1 MAGYRMKKKYN
12 FLNYPLD
19 YQRIIKAYK
28 AKRLCQ
34 NVGTTFFLRFTVLLY
49 FLLLMMLFSDSFGK
63 TLLSSTCSGL

>member
-28 AKRLCQ
+28 AKEVVSKRWHNLFF
-34 NVGTTFFLRFTVLLY
+34 TFY
-49 FLLLMMLFSDSFGK
+49 SPAIFSFAYDAFF
-63 TLLSSTCSGL
+63 

>member
-1 MAGYRMKKKYN
+1 MNQEEGEV
-12 FLNYPLD
+12 
-19 YQRIIKAYK
+19 QVIIKE
-28 AKRLCQ
+28 KRLCQ

>member
-28 AKRLCQ
+28 AKSHKKKKK
-34 NVGTTFFLRFTVLLY
+34 FFF
-49 FLLLMMLFSDSFGK
+49 FFW
-63 TLLSSTCSGL
+63 

>member
-28 AKRLCQ
+28 AKSDKSVSYTHLTLP
-34 NVGTTFFLRFTVLLY
+34 TTERV
-49 FLLLMMLFSDSFGK
+49 
-63 TLLSSTCSGL
+63 